1 VEKTIYKEELYDLQS
16 QIFSG
21 GQVKKSERRMAC
33 STMGKKTDAYRIFV
47 GRPECGDH
55 LKDPGLGERIILK
68 WIFTK

>member
-1 VEKTIYKEELYDLQS
+1 VAKSKTVKEEWHVALW
-16 QIFSG
+16 
-21 GQVKKSERRMAC
+21 EE
-33 STMGKKTDAYRIFV
+33 DAYRIFV